1 MAGLRQK
8 KETPKAELDEQLDEA
23 LEETFPASDPVAIG
37 DATAAK
43 PDRPV
48 DRKPAR
54 IDKALVD
61 RLAREVGKKQKK

>member
-8 KETPKAELDEQLDEA
+8 KQTPKAELDERLDEA

-37 DATAAK
+37 DTTSAK

-48 DRKPAR
+48 DRKPAP
-54 IDKALVD
+54 IDKALVE
-61 RLAREVGKKQKK
+61 RLAQEVDKKQK